1 MLKPLIAKLLT
12 SGGLC
17 LALAGCFQTSLT
29 GTTGATTVT
38 VAPLRDPG
46 NTIGEYVTRTE
57 GDWISILGAETWEGY
72 ARLVQLLFLGTT
84 SALDTSTI
92 DPNALYLLTA
102 TGGEDYFSQ
111 ATSIDPGQP
120 EPVQGTWHAITTGQR
135 LIEGYLQISVLSEA
149 SYRQA
154 ASRLGQLSD
163 QQLLEQLDAAAR
175 LMVSDV
181 DNDGSVDHNDILA
194 WNPRLHGPRYRGD
207 LLDQEALAEAI
218 RANQP
223 AASLDTL
230 AQAVLGSHRVVIET
244 NFGTITMDTL
254 NWETPVTVDNFLNY
268 VESGF
273 YEDIIFHRVIR
284 NFVIQAGLLTY
295 DIDTQVFDDPT
306 PGSPIRNESRWSIS
320 NTRGTVAM
328 ARTSDPD
335 SATAQ
340 FYINQVDNTDLD
352 FPNFGGGYAVFAV
365 LENGLDVVD
374 SMANVPTTF
383 FSGLAD
389 FPRQL
394 IQIESATIEN

>member
-1 MLKPLIAKLLT
+1 MFKPLIAKMLT
-12 SGGLC
+12 SAGLC
-17 LALAGCFQTSLT
+17 LTLAGCFQTSLT

-84 SALDTSTI
+84 PALDTSTI

-175 LMVSDV
+175 LMVTDV
-181 DNDGSVDHNDILA
+181 DNDGSVNHNDILA

-223 AASLDTL
+223 GASLDTL

-254 NWETPVTVDNFLNY
+254 NWETPVTVDNFLQY
-268 VESGF
+268 VEAGF
-273 YEDIIFHRVIR
+273 YTNVFFHRVIN
-284 NFVIQAGLLTY
+284 NFVIQAGLLDY
-295 DIDTQVFDDPT
+295 DAEQNALFVKEAGD
-306 PGSPIRNESRWSIS
+306 PIRNESRWSVS
-320 NTRGTVAM
+320 NIRGTVAM
-328 ARTSDPD
+328 ARTADPD
-335 SATAQ
+335 SASAQ
-340 FYINQVDNTDLD
+340 FYINQVDNTNLD
-352 FPNFGGGYAVFAV
+352 FPNFGGGYAVFAQV
-365 LENGLDVVD
+365 TSGLSVVD
-374 SMANVPTTF
+374 SIAQVPTGF
-383 FSGLAD
+383 LGGLAD
-389 FPRQL
+389 VPLQVVV
-394 IQIESATIEN
+394 IESATIED

>member
-1 MLKPLIAKLLT
+1 MIAKLLT